1 MISNFPRAVF
11 RYLPLLLPLVAVGFR
26 GESVE
31 DVLSKVQKKYETVH
45 DASVNFTQHVRF
57 GVMNTEQS
65 FTGRFLMKKGGMY
78 RIEGE
83 EQTIVTDGHSVWT
96 YSRDNHQVV
105 VDVYRDDPKSFSPDK
120 VLVNVPKN
128 YYATLLPDEENKDD
142 TAVLKLTPKDE
153 KSQIKWMKVWINR
166 ADWLMRKIQL
176 QDISDNLTTY
186 TLSDIRLNTNL
197 QDSVFRFSP
206 PAGVEVIDLR

>member
-1 MISNFPRAVF
+1 MIRGIFLTAIIV
-11 RYLPLLLPLVAVGFR
+11 PLLMVMGFR
-26 GESVE
+26 RGDDSAD
-31 DVLSKVQKKYETVH
+31 DVLSKVQKKYDTVH
-45 DASVNFTQHVRF
+45 DASVRFTEHVRF
-57 GVMNTEQS
+57 GVMNTEQT

-96 YSRDNHQVV
+96 YSRENHQVV
-105 VDVYRDDPKSFSPDK
+105 VDVYKEDPKSFSPDK

-128 YYATLLPDEENKDD
+128 YFATLLPGEESKDES
-142 TAVLKLTPKDE
+142 AVLKLTPRDE

-166 ADWLMRKIQL
+166 SDWLMRKIQI
-176 QDISDNLTTY
+176 QDISENLTTY

-197 QDSVFRFSP
+197 QDSLFRFTAP
-206 PAGVEVIDLR
+206 EGVEVIDLR